1 MANAKPG
8 KKLANELEKNFAA
21 RLSDEELQNMEQ
33 LLGPESIRFKLNPAG
48 TKRLFRALGAAS
60 QSNDPQ
66 VDN

>member
-8 KKLANELEKNFAA
+8 EKLAKELVKNFAA
-21 RLSDEELQNMEQ
+21 RVSDEEMQNMEQ

-48 TKRLFRALGAAS
+48 TKQLFRALGAVA

-66 VDN
+66 VDG